1 MAEKIRQMSDS
12 MRVAL
17 LLALAGGFLDAYTF
31 VTRGRVFANAQ
42 TGNIVLFGINLFE
55 GNFIGAKDY
64 LVPVFAFFVGIIIA
78 EMIKSRFREN
88 TALHWRQ
95 IVVLIEFAVLVA
107 AAFMPQSCNTAVNA
121 LISFVC
127 SLQVESFRKVKGN
140 PFATTMCTG
149 NLRSAT
155 EHLYNY
161 HKNRDRAAL
170 ENSGRYFL
178 VIALFTAGAGA
189 GALASGRSSSP
200 RRCCSPR
207 RSSWRKP
214 RRRPGPERNPGVAD
228 RKERKSAPRKGC
240 ASFCSGL
247 KGLTSVR
254 PSRRPLRASSSSLR
268 PLPSRRLP

>member
-88 TALHWRQ
+88 AALHWRQ

-178 VIALFTAGAGA
+178 VIALFTAGPRPRRGWGKILPQPAVHITP
-189 GALASGRSSSP
+189 ALLLTAAIIMAKTPASP
-200 RRCCSPR
+200 R
-207 RSSWRKP
+207 
-214 RRRPGPERNPGVAD
+214 A
-228 RKERKSAPRKGC
+228 
-240 ASFCSGL
+240 
-247 KGLTSVR
+247 
-254 PSRRPLRASSSSLR
+254 
-268 PLPSRRLP
+268 